1 MKVEINESDFSM
13 FYNKAREGFNKC
25 INTKGN
31 EYLQEEIGVPFESVT
46 LVDAS
51 VKVVFSQRSTE
62 KYIIEICIALHVSN
76 MIVGKYIYYEDD
88 KGNTVDDSLV
98 FFRD

>member
-1 MKVEINESDFSM
+1 MKVEINESDFPM

-31 EYLQEEIGVPFESVT
+31 EYLQEEIKVPFELVT

-51 VKVVFSQRSTE
+51 AKL
-62 KYIIEICIALHVSN
+62 LH
-76 MIVGKYIYYEDD
+76 
-88 KGNTVDDSLV
+88 SLSKD
-98 FFRD
+98 R